1 MSCAQVHLES
11 DPYEADRQLQQA
23 VRSTFKRPNGYSSH
37 SRKHSRTSA
46 VDSDWPSD
54 WPSDESGRFDD
65 AEECDPYEQP
75 TNSPSAHSTK
85 RRRSNDWPL
94 QPGEETPPPK
104 DKGNHCWPFRN
115 SSHGS
120 PRRNGRGRRS
130 RFIEEHM
137 NDSVSEKPP
146 SIFMREDAGASAQ
159 HDSGAGQR
167 SSGIFRFGKAIA
179 SAFNPFG
186 VWGNVSDIWR
196 GSQSEHRPEVDAR
209 VQAEKAYAELK
220 KAGYKGTVKGSYM
233 QDVQMRAPVAEH
245 SCRASQ
251 AQWDGSKTM
260 GRHSRQNS
268 GEGYGSGSSIRSSFQ
283 ELRKAKSSL
292 GIHYIKRGSEDS
304 ERPEVRKS
312 RSRKEL
318 QKQTKLLK
326 RVSDLEGKLERAR
339 RELRELTGE
348 EEEPVRTLCQERPY
362 HRQFVPGALPTLPS
376 ERFYENDA
384 TAVPDSQ
391 AVELA
396 PLSVTSGNVRRVA
409 ESQGNGLEDASVVG
423 KTARSSPKK
432 KTPAVPVESPS
443 LKRKSPDPKTVRDKV
458 HQMTK
463 DSPKKETRY
472 EEPARF
478 HETNTPRKATKMGKS
493 DSPGSVERKRTQDQT
508 QPEEHEYRGR
518 NQPQPRRRSNTR
530 SPSTH
535 GRRSTSRSRT
545 TPCLRM
551 KQGRSDLRSASSSAS
566 ENQLHELEKQPNREN
581 EPPQEPYLDYPILD
595 LKELDDRSGA
605 PTPASTPSRG
615 YEHERIPPVPPLP
628 KNLAATA
635 AKVDRRL
642 AKEIWKRRNA
652 HMQISGQTQPME
664 EDFRWP
670 EDFF

>member
-1 MSCAQVHLES
+1 MTAREIDAEMTYVEVHLES
-11 DPYEADRQLQQA
+11 DPHQADRQLQQA
-23 VRSTFKRPNGYSSH
+23 VRSTYRGSNGHSSH
-37 SRKHSRTSA
+37 SRKHSRSSA
-46 VDSDWPSD
+46 VDSDWL
-54 WPSDESGRFDD
+54 SDESGRFDD
-65 AEECDPYEQP
+65 AEESDPDEQP
-75 TNSPSAHSTK
+75 TNSPSAHSSK

-94 QPGEETPPPK
+94 QPGEENPQSK
-104 DKGNHCWPFRN
+104 DHGNHRWPFKN
-115 SSHGS
+115 SSYGS
-120 PRRNGRGRRS
+120 PRRNGRQGGGGDKSSRGRPS

-146 SIFMREDAGASAQ
+146 SIFIRGDEGASAQ
-159 HDSGAGQR
+159 NDSGAGQR
-167 SSGIFRFGKAIA
+167 SSGIFRFGRAIA

-196 GSQSEHRPEVDAR
+196 GSQSEHRPEGDVRA
-209 VQAEKAYAELK
+209 QAEKAYAELK

-233 QDVQMRAPVAEH
+233 QNVQKSSPVAEQL
-245 SCRASQ
+245 SRRPTQ
-251 AQWDGSKTM
+251 AQWDGSKSL
-260 GRHSRQNS
+260 GRHSRQDS
-268 GEGYGSGSSIRSSFQ
+268 TEGYGSGSSIRSSLQ

-292 GIHYIKRGSEDS
+292 GISYIKRGSEDL
-304 ERPEVRKS
+304 ERREVRKS

-348 EEEPVRTLCQERPY
+348 EEEEPVRTLCQERPY
-362 HRQFVPGALPTLPS
+362 HRPFVPGALPTLPS

-384 TAVPDSQ
+384 TTVPDSQ
-391 AVELA
+391 AVEQA

-409 ESQGNGLEDASVVG
+409 ESQGNGFA
-423 KTARSSPKK
+423 T
-432 KTPAVPVESPS
+432 VESPF
-443 LKRKSPDPKTVRDKV
+443 LKRKSPDPKSVRDKA

-463 DSPKKETRY
+463 DSPNKETQY

-493 DSPGSVERKRTQDQT
+493 DSPGSVERKRTQDQS

-518 NQPQPRRRSNTR
+518 NQHQPRRRSNAR

-535 GRRSTSRSRT
+535 RRRSTSRSRP
-545 TPCLRM
+545 TPWLRM
-551 KQGRSDLRSASSSAS
+551 KQGRSDLRSAGSSAS
-566 ENQLHELEKQPNREN
+566 ENHLNEVEKQPNGEN
-581 EPPQEPYLDYPILD
+581 EPPQEPYLDYPIID
-595 LKELDDRSGA
+595 LRELDNTTGA
-605 PTPASTPSRG
+605 PTPTSTPSRG
-615 YEHERIPPVPPLP
+615 YVQERIPPVPPLP

-642 AKEIWKRRNA
+642 AKELWKLKNA
-652 HMQISGQTQPME
+652 QMQNSGQTQLRE

-670 EDFF
+670 EDIF